1 MALDS
6 TCAACGAT
14 ITVSP
19 PIGRRDTCDKCG
31 ADLRACRQCHW
42 YEPRAHNDCREPSV
56 DELIRDK
63 EKPNTCEYYRI
74 RGVGKFE
81 TGQTKADLRA
91 AAEAL
96 FKKKPQE

>member
-6 TCAACGAT
+6 TCAACGAI

-19 PIGRRDTCDKCG
+19 PIGRRDQCEKCG
-31 ADLRACRQCHW
+31 ADLRCCRQCHW
-42 YEPRAHNDCREPSV
+42 YEPRRSKECREPSV

-74 RGVGKFE
+74 RGTAKFE
-81 TGQTKADLRA
+81 GQPAPADLRA